1 MCLNNSAS
9 KRVLYLLEPAMLTVW
24 KVMIERITVV
34 KFRINDGSSNGAGC
48 LRSYLFDSDITR
60 NG

>member
-1 MCLNNSAS
+1 
-9 KRVLYLLEPAMLTVW
+9 
-24 KVMIERITVV
+24 MIERITVV

-60 NG
+60 NGYSAVVTVKLSD